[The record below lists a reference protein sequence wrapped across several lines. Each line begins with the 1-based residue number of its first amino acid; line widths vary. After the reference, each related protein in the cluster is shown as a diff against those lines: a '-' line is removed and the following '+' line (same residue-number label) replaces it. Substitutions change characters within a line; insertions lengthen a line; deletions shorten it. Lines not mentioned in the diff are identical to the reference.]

1 MNYKER
7 INLILI
13 IAAVTFC
20 CSSQSTNI
28 MVNNEKGVDN
38 SLCLNG
44 GGHCLSLDFVFLNLS
59 DCHRMKN
66 KSINVTL
73 PEGNYSFTLN
83 STVTGSLFKNCSAV
97 NIAGANVNN
106 TNIVCG
112 VDAGLA
118 FQNIP
123 QVNITNITFTHC
135 GSLRNSTSVN
145 LTGNPPNVTL
155 LLSVALYFTYCKNVQ
170 IVDVIVQDSNATGI
184 VMYNIYGNLRVE
196 RSFFIGNGNGN
207 DNQENLL
214 PSNGGFHV
222 EFVYC
227 DPGKVDENCIQHNN
241 YNAMYHFKSNAF
253 YYNYALNNFEGT
265 LFYLFYKANYYSF
278 SRGGGLS
285 IVFKG
290 NASNNTVFIDDCKF
304 YGNKASRG
312 GGLLIEFEDFSKNNR
327 INISN
332 THFSHNQVRCEAKNS
347 YGTAGGGVRVGFVI
361 FDKNTVENNSV
372 IFENCL
378 FTKNE
383 ALWGGGFG
391 VFIPSEPNVVYA
403 TNSLSFNN
411 CSWSANKGMLGSA
424 VDLDYWNIHSYG
436 AKMHVKFSACK
447 FHNNNNSKMK
457 EMDTL
462 TAWHDFNSFG
472 AGTLYANGIPII
484 FEDYV
489 EFNSNNGSALAVYD
503 ATATFTS
510 NCNASFINNT
520 AWEGGAI
527 ILLGASNVWIN
538 PHTMFLFKSNKAD
551 LRGGAIYAL
560 QTNRHD
566 LISDGNC
573 FLQYN
578 DIVASPNEWKTNF
591 TFENNCAPTGSSIFI
606 TSLLSCAWSASFKD
620 LKSSISNA
628 LNWTNFIYHPSSNN
642 TIATEIC
649 NISLKTNPVT
659 PVELI
664 PGKYTELPIATLDDK
679 GHNINQTFWLVSKND
694 SVKLDWNISDNS
706 YIILLGKPNSESSIE
721 IVTDSPRVISTT
733 ISVKLAECPPGF
745 HFSGDKCH
753 CSYLNKRQRINGI
766 LSCDSD
772 NFTAKIKR
780 GYWAGYYLYP
790 EHPTPTDM
798 NLVTGHCPRHH
809 CDVKGQD
816 IYLPDKCN
824 VKLLNEQFCAP
835 VNRNGTLCGS
845 CSNGHGVAINS
856 IYFDCINCSHW
867 LSKHGWIMYI
877 LTEYVPSTLLFF
889 FVLFFDINLHSGTIS
904 TIILYFQLFNF
915 WGIYSNGDITPPLHS
930 NGLFK
935 FINFIYNIWNLEF
948 FGFLLPSYCI
958 NTHFNTMDIF
968 LIKYISGFYPFL
980 LFLLFIAFSNLVY
993 VNCCCFTK
1001 VAKFIR
1007 DGYIRL
1013 KFKINRKRST
1023 VNGLATLWTL
1033 VFTKFAVISA
1043 LILSQETLRGS
1054 ENSKVTVKVAWL
1066 NGNMPYF
1073 GKAHWPYA
1081 IPALIVLV
1089 FLVIIPA
1096 ICLFSY
1102 PLVPQLI
1109 GMIEQRCEVNFND
1122 NKFYKIISS
1131 KMQRPFTYL
1140 KPLID
1145 CFQGSCKPR
1154 CEFFAGLLFMYR
1166 ISIVFVFSFTVQAET
1181 IFYHLTMSILLII
1194 ITAILQPYEKT
1205 RDNIVTILSISNILF
1220 INVLK
1225 FCILYW
1231 TDTQSNRDLQ
1241 PWLWLQVVM
1250 ILLPF
1255 IFFVV
1260 FSVQRS
1266 WLRLYAFWK
1275 QMPLN
1280 NHPTE
1285 NDELKFPVRALED
1298 STMSNTY
1305 EYSSNARYSSPQ
1317 LSSASATG
1325 TIENVSEGSRIKLHA
1340 DPVTNYGS
1348 CGNQHGSDN

>member
-1 MNYKER
+1 MNNTER
-7 INLILI
+7 TYSIYLILI
-13 IAAVTFC
+13 IVTVTYY

-28 MVNNEKGVDN
+28 IVNDEKGVDN
-38 SLCLNG
+38 SLCLDG
-44 GGHCLSLDFVFLNLS
+44 KGHCLSLDFVFLNLS
-59 DCHRMKN
+59 DCHKMIN

-73 PEGNYSFTLN
+73 LEGNYSFTLN
-83 STVTGSLFKNCSAV
+83 STLTGGLFKNCSAI
-97 NIAGANVNN
+97 NIVGANVDS

-123 QVNITNITFTHC
+123 QVNIANITFTHC

-145 LTGNPPNVTL
+145 LANNPPNKTL
-155 LLSVALYFTYCKNVQ
+155 LLSVALYFTYCKNIQ
-170 IVDVIVQDSNATGI
+170 IVNVIVQDSITTGI
-184 VMYNIYGNLRVE
+184 VMYNIYGNLYVE
-196 RSFFIGNGNGN
+196 GSLFNGNGN
-207 DNQENLL
+207 EESPL
-214 PSNGGFHV
+214 PSNGGFHI

-227 DPGKVDENCIQHNN
+227 DPGKVDENCTQRSNS
-241 YNAMYHFKSNAF
+241 YATYHFKSNTF
-253 YYNYALNNFEGT
+253 NYNFALNKFEGT
-265 LFYLFYKANYYSF
+265 LFYLFYKTKYYSF

-290 NASNNTVFIDDCKF
+290 NASNNNVVIDDCKF

-312 GGLLIEFEDFSKNNR
+312 GGLLIEFEDFSNSNKIIINNT
-327 INISN
+327 N
-332 THFSHNQVRCEAKNS
+332 FSYNQVVSGAKNS

-361 FDKNTVENNSV
+361 FDKNTVEYNSIV
-372 IFENCL
+372 FENCL
-378 FTKNE
+378 FRGNH
-383 ALWGGGFG
+383 ALWGGGSG
-391 VFIPSEPNVVYA
+391 IFIPSEPNVVNA

-411 CSWSANKGMLGSA
+411 CSWAANKGLLGSA
-424 VDLDYWNIHSYG
+424 VDLDYWNIHNYG
-436 AKMHVKFSACK
+436 AKMQVLFSACK
-447 FHNNNNSKMK
+447 FHNNSNSKMK
-457 EMDTL
+457 EINTI

-484 FEDYV
+484 FEEYV
-489 EFNSNNGSALAVYD
+489 EFNNNNGSALAVYD
-503 ATATFTS
+503 TTATFAS
-510 NCNASFINNT
+510 NCNASFVDNT

-527 ILLGASNVWIN
+527 ILLGASNIWIN
-538 PHTMFLFKSNKAD
+538 PHTIFLFKNNKAN

-560 QTNRHD
+560 QTSRHD

-578 DIVASPNEWKTNF
+578 DISVSSPNKWKTNF
-591 TFENNCAPTGSSIFI
+591 TFENNYAPTGSSIFV
-606 TSLLSCAWSASFKD
+606 TSLLSCAWSSSFKD

-628 LNWTNFIYHPSSNN
+628 LNWNNFKYHPLSNR
-642 TIATEIC
+642 TIATEIS
-649 NISLKTNPVT
+649 NISLKMNLVT
-659 PVELI
+659 LI
-664 PGKYTELPIATLDDK
+664 PGKYTELPITTVDDK
-679 GHNINQTFWLVSKND
+679 GNDVSQSFWLVSKND

-721 IVTDSPRVISTT
+721 IVTDSPRVISTS

-745 HFSGDKCH
+745 YFNVDKCQ
-753 CSYLNKRQRINGI
+753 CSYLNKRQRVNGI
-766 LSCDSD
+766 LSCDSE

-780 GYWAGYYLYP
+780 GYWAGYHLSS
-790 EHPTPTDM
+790 EHPNPTDM
-798 NLVTGHCPRHH
+798 NLVTGHCPRHY
-809 CDVKGQD
+809 CDAKEQE
-816 IYLPDKCN
+816 IYLPNKSDAT
-824 VKLLNEQFCAP
+824 LLNEQLCTP
-835 VNRNGTLCGS
+835 VNRNGALCGR

-867 LSKHGWIMYI
+867 LSQHGWIMYV

-904 TIILYFQLFNF
+904 TIILYFQIFDFLN
-915 WGIYSNGDITPPLHS
+915 IYSGGDITPPLHS
-930 NGLFK
+930 NGLFT
-935 FINFIYNIWNLEF
+935 FINFIYNLWNLEF
-948 FGFLLPSYCI
+948 FGFLLPLYCI
-958 NTHFNTMDIF
+958 NTHFNTMDVF
-968 LIKYISGFYPFL
+968 LIKYISGLYPFL

-993 VNCCCFTK
+993 VNCCYFNK

-1043 LILSQETLRGS
+1043 LILTQETLSGS
-1054 ENSKVTVKVAWL
+1054 ENSNITIKVAWL
-1066 NGNMPYF
+1066 SGDMPYF
-1073 GKAHWPYA
+1073 GKTHWPYA
-1081 IPALIVLV
+1081 IPALIILV

-1109 GMIEQRCEVNFND
+1109 GMIEQRCDVNFND
-1122 NKFYKIISS
+1122 NKFYKILSS

-1166 ISIVFVFSFTVQAET
+1166 ISIVFVFSFTVQVET
-1181 IFYHLTMSILLII
+1181 IFYNLTMSILLII
-1194 ITAILQPYEKT
+1194 ITAILQPYEKP

-1225 FCILYW
+1225 FCFLYW
-1231 TDTQSNRDLQ
+1231 TDMQSNRDLQ
-1241 PWLWLQVVM
+1241 PWLWLQVFM

-1255 IFFVV
+1255 IFFVA

-1266 WLRLYAFWK
+1266 WLRLKAFWK
-1275 QMPLN
+1275 QIPLDS
-1280 NHPTE
+1280 HPTE
-1285 NDELKFPVRALED
+1285 NDELNFPVRALED
-1298 STMSNTY
+1298 STMSNTCDY
-1305 EYSSNARYSSPQ
+1305 NGYTSPQ
-1317 LSSASATG
+1317 LSSAGSTG
-1325 TIENVSEGSRIKLHA
+1325 TTQNVSEVSKIKSYI
-1340 DPVTNYGS
+1340 DPVADYGS
-1348 CGNQHGSDN
+1348 CGNQIIN